1 MQNPLISII
10 TINYN
15 NAEGLDKTLA
25 SVNCQT
31 SDEIEHIIVDGG
43 STDGSVEIIKRY
55 DNGPIPGTCIS
66 EKDSGIYNAMNKGIR
81 MAHGQYLQFLNSGDY
96 LVDKDVI
103 SRIAE
108 ALRRKDYPDILYGNL
123 IAITKKGRFVRSKG
137 IEGRYVTPWIM
148 YSGSIPHSSAFIK
161 RELFDKYGMYDE
173 NMKIVSDWEWYFEVT
188 YYHGIHPKHED
199 TDVSCF
205 NLDGISE
212 TNHELNAKERRKVIE
227 RIMPVQ
233 VLPDYDYW
241 KPYLL
246 KQISIKRHPFAIKLQ
261 DALLWIVSIVEKIQ
275 LRANS
280 RKLKK
285 ELNKHGVGI
294 GNI

>member
-10 TINYN
+10 TINYD

-31 SDEIEHIIVDGG
+31 SDEFEHIIVDGG
-43 STDGSVEIIKRY
+43 STDNSVEVIKHY
-55 DNGPIPGTCIS
+55 DNGNIPRTWIS

-103 SRIAE
+103 LRISD
-108 ALRRKDYPDILYGNL
+108 ALRRKDFPEILYGNL

-137 IEGRYVTPWIM
+137 VEGRYVTPWIL
-148 YSGSIPHSSAFIK
+148 YSGAIPHSSAYIK
-161 RELFDKYGMYDE
+161 RELFDKYALYNE

-199 TDVSCF
+199 TDVSFF
-205 NLDGISE
+205 NLNGISE
-212 TNHELNAKERRKVIE
+212 TNHELNAKERRQVIE
-227 RIMPVQ
+227 RIMPPQ

-241 KPYLL
+241 NPYLL
-246 KQISIKRHPFAIKLQ
+246 KQISIKKHPFAEKLQ
-261 DALLWIVSIVEKIQ
+261 NALLWLISIVEKIQ
-275 LRANS
+275 LRINS

-285 ELNKHGVGI
+285 EMKQKGI
-294 GNI
+294 EARL